1 MSTYIYRL
9 ITFHILTLKPASV
22 QEGLPFL
29 LPVPLLSTSLRL
41 NIHFFQPSFSVGL
54 CIWSFYIN
62 DTIWQWISGKG
73 TISSGWEY
81 WCIESQDLAGTLKNR
96 DLRASLLMDALCSF
110 LSMMPCPCSAG
121 SPHQRAQLL
130 SGKFLCTAQ
139 DFTPSW
145 CIPTSSFINH
155 LSIRWSS
162 LNVFHLFPA
171 GNVISMAH
179 PYYTNTN
186 QAALSSALLTS
197 IPPPISTRSISTT
210 LSLAPIKVPIPAI
223 LVQNKQVLQVFLI
236 KTKQSDKKIHT
247 NICNTNKYLM
257 G

>member
-1 MSTYIYRL
+1 MNLVIVSALLALSLVRPLLAKYVFNILDPNDSGKSSGLFLIFSLSLFVHPPLSNLFLTTSNLLTYWSVFIQRNLWNICLWAHIYRL

-22 QEGLPFL
+22 KEGLPFL
-29 LPVPLLSTSLRL
+29 LPVPFMSTSLRL

-81 WCIESQDLAGTLKNR
+81 RCIESQDLAGTLKNR

-121 SPHQRAQLL
+121 SLHQRAQLL
-130 SGKFLCTAQ
+130 WGKFLCTAQ

-145 CIPTSSFINH
+145 LIPTSSFRNH
-155 LSIRWSS
+155 LSIRLPS

-171 GNVISMAH
+171 GDVISMAH
-179 PYYTNTN
+179 P
-186 QAALSSALLTS
+186 
-197 IPPPISTRSISTT
+197 
-210 LSLAPIKVPIPAI
+210 
-223 LVQNKQVLQVFLI
+223 
-236 KTKQSDKKIHT
+236 
-247 NICNTNKYLM
+247 
-257 G
+257 